1 MDGPHLAI
9 NAQHFG
15 HFFREVGAAAL
26 QIVAYFVRLH
36 VFLVEDFAHR
46 ALHQVGEARMSLPR
60 SMLAGV
66 GGEKPCRPQFVRI
79 AAVLGLATGQ
89 IDESCLGTSI
99 GVVGS
104 RPGRGIIG
112 RRQLGQAQS
121 CCEWVWQERTY
132 DWLRI
137 TRQPSWL
144 KYT

>member
-60 SMLAGV
+60 SRRA
-66 GGEKPCRPQFVRI
+66 GGERPRRPQFVRI

-89 IDESCLGTSI
+89 IDAPCLGTSI

-104 RPGRGIIG
+104 RPGRGRSSGAANSDRLKAAASGYGKSAHMIG
-112 RRQLGQAQS
+112 L
-121 CCEWVWQERTY
+121 E
-132 DWLRI
+132 
-137 TRQPSWL
+137 
-144 KYT
+144 

>member
-60 SMLAGV
+60 S
-66 GGEKPCRPQFVRI
+66 GGEKPRRPQFVRI

-89 IDESCLGTSI
+89 IDEPCLGTSI

-104 RPGRGIIG
+104 RPGRGRSSGAANSDRLKAAASGYGKKEQIIG
-112 RRQLGQAQS
+112 L
-121 CCEWVWQERTY
+121 E
-132 DWLRI
+132 
-137 TRQPSWL
+137 
-144 KYT
+144 

>member
-66 GGEKPCRPQFVRI
+66 GGEKPRRPQFVRI

-89 IDESCLGTSI
+89 IDASCLSTSI

-104 RPGRGIIG
+104 RPGRGRSSGAANSDRLKAAASGYGKSAHMIG
-112 RRQLGQAQS
+112 L
-121 CCEWVWQERTY
+121 E
-132 DWLRI
+132 
-137 TRQPSWL
+137 
-144 KYT
+144 

>member
-9 NAQHFG
+9 NAQHLG

-66 GGEKPCRPQFVRI
+66 GGEKPRRPQFVRI

-89 IDESCLGTSI
+89 IDESCLNFNRSGGFAARPESSGAANSDRLKAAASGYGKSAHMI
-99 GVVGS
+99 G
-104 RPGRGIIG
+104 
-112 RRQLGQAQS
+112 L
-121 CCEWVWQERTY
+121 E
-132 DWLRI
+132 
-137 TRQPSWL
+137 
-144 KYT
+144 

>member
-66 GGEKPCRPQFVRI
+66 GGEKPRRPQFVRI

-89 IDESCLGTSI
+89 IDESCL
-99 GVVGS
+99 
-104 RPGRGIIG
+104 R
-112 RRQLGQAQS
+112 LQS
-121 CCEWVWQERTY
+121 
-132 DWLRI
+132 
-137 TRQPSWL
+137 
-144 KYT
+144 